1 MSDCVY
7 LDNCIYFLK
16 MNFYHTPH
24 KEDEK
29 TINRFMLLELMLL
42 MKWTHSLKAVLLKF
56 IRDKQKISTALYLLK
71 KFSRMLH
78 KVES

>member
-1 MSDCVY
+1 MTVFISITVF
-7 LDNCIYFLK
+7 IKKKRIFTT
-16 MNFYHTPH
+16 YHTD

-42 MKWTHSLKAVLLKF
+42 MKWTHYLKDVLLKF
-56 IRDKQKISTALYLLK
+56 ILDKQKISTALYLLK